1 MFKTAI
7 LDVPKVDMDGGQA
20 IAYLFPGNR
29 FVPRKH
35 QHIVRCQHDLLDDPK
50 TRPVGALQEI
60 VKRKPLS
67 VAESSWVRLQLRQHT
82 GR

>member
-1 MFKTAI
+1 MFKTDI
-7 LDVPKVDMDGGQA
+7 LDILKVDMDGGQA
-20 IAYLFPGNR
+20 ITYLSLGNR

-35 QHIVRCQHDLLDDPK
+35 QHIVRCQHDLLNDPK
-50 TRPVGALQEI
+50 AQPVGTLQET